1 MFYKN
6 SIILATKRS
15 KIENYT
21 IHFNSY
27 SYLCRRLYVTM
38 YQQKAFWNR
47 LYGMWL
53 STCFFSIIKG
63 DFIAAFQM
71 YPAIYTLLLLGLF
84 LIAGLFVK
92 FKYSEKI
99 KIGLVILNLLIIV
112 VSYII
117 KINQ

>member
-38 YQQKAFWNR
+38 YQQKAFGIDCMGCGFQR
-47 LYGMWL
+47 A
-53 STCFFSIIKG
+53 FSLLLKG